1 LQRESQDE
9 TAEEGCRSQVGLHER
24 DSSQRAGKSSAVD
37 GNKRYH
43 TTGFVTMDAVTLLRA
58 IYLAAAAAVFVVFA
72 LPPLRSRFLD
82 YGARS
87 SKQQKE
93 KGRQQQ
99 NVLSTLLDHAA
110 SITVPHS
117 WFASFYAVSVSCSLY
132 WLSEWVFGG
141 PAFRTIVS
149 WTSSKPPSMTV
160 SQVQVAWLAMFAQ
173 GSRRLYESIALAR
186 PSQSRMW
193 VGHWALGILF
203 YICTSIAVWVEG
215 GSVIRDHDFSVN
227 DLTFVGLTLRTFLG
241 TTIFILASGLQHD
254 CHSYLAALKASKKGE
269 KAAPGSQ
276 YRLPDHPAWN
286 LSLTP
291 HYFAECLIYLSLAVI
306 AAPRGS
312 VLNWT
317 FVSALTFVAINLGV
331 TAYGTK
337 EWYKQ
342 KFGDQA
348 VYRRARMIPF
358 IY

>member
-1 LQRESQDE
+1 
-9 TAEEGCRSQVGLHER
+9 
-24 DSSQRAGKSSAVD
+24 
-37 GNKRYH
+37 
-43 TTGFVTMDAVTLLRA
+43 MDAVTLLRA

-87 SKQQKE
+87 SGQE
-93 KGRQQQ
+93 KGKEDANQHD
-99 NVLSTLLDHAA
+99 VLSTVLDYAA
-110 SITVPHS
+110 TITVPHS
-117 WFASFYAVSVSCSLY
+117 WFASFYAVSVACSLY
-132 WLSEWVFGG
+132 WLSELPFGR
-141 PAFRTIVS
+141 PAFRTIAS
-149 WTSSKPPSMTV
+149 WASLQQPSMTT
-160 SQVQVAWLAMFAQ
+160 SQVQVIWLMMFLQ
-173 GSRRLYESIALAR
+173 GSRRLYESIALAK
-186 PSQSRMW
+186 PSQSSMW

-203 YICTSIAVWVEG
+203 YICTSIAVWIEG
-215 GSVIRDHDFSVN
+215 IPAIQNPDFSLKNLV
-227 DLTFVGLTLRTFLG
+227 FAGPSLRTFLG
-241 TTIFILASGLQHD
+241 TMVFILASGLQHD

-269 KAAPGSQ
+269 QAASGSQ

-291 HYFAECLIYLSLAVI
+291 HYFAECLIYLSLAII

-312 VLNWT
+312 LLNWT

-331 TAYGTK
+331 TAHGTK
-337 EWYKQ
+337 SWYRQ